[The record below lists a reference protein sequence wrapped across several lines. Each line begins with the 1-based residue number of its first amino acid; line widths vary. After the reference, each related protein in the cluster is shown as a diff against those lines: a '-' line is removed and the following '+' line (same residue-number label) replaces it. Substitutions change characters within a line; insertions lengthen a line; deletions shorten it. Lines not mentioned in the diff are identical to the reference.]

1 MLLYNMNGQFGGVR
15 GGETSSWSDDIEKL
29 LHDIRINS
37 AMMSNQHKI
46 KFFYY
51 KKVSARFRIPTIIL
65 ASVASVSSVGL
76 QNYTSQ
82 QHISAIT
89 CLISLVVGV
98 INSIELYLRLQDNLE
113 NELDKSKQYYQ
124 LSTDIFKVT
133 TLNSENREGDP
144 HKILDEFYDRYI
156 DLFSQSNL
164 MRTTFKDKLIIIP
177 KSGKLRFP
185 KPFPNGDSS
194 PKYPSSSSSS
204 SSGSRENPLGGE
216 EAFEANL

>member
-1 MLLYNMNGQFGGVR
+1 MENW
-15 GGETSSWSDDIEKL
+15 TDDIEKL

-37 AMMSNQHKI
+37 AMMSNQHKTN
-46 KFFYY
+46 FFYY
-51 KKVSARFRIPTIIL
+51 KKVSARFRIPTIVL
-65 ASVASVSSVGL
+65 SALVSVISVGAEP
-76 QNYTSQ
+76 YIRQ
-82 QHISAIT
+82 QHISGIT

-124 LSTDIFKVT
+124 LSTDIFKIT
-133 TLNSENREGDP
+133 SLNAENREGDA
-144 HKILDEFYDRYI
+144 HKILDDFYDRYI

-164 MRTTFKDKLIIIP
+164 MRNTFKDNLIIIP
-177 KSGKLRFP
+177 KSKTRFSLP
-185 KPFPNGDSS
+185 KTLDS
-194 PKYPSSSSSS
+194 PKYPSSSSSSS

>member
-1 MLLYNMNGQFGGVR
+1 
-15 GGETSSWSDDIEKL
+15 
-29 LHDIRINS
+29 
-37 AMMSNQHKI
+37 MMSNQHKTN
-46 KFFYY
+46 FFYY
-51 KKVSARFRIPTIIL
+51 KKVSARFRIPTIVL
-65 ASVASVSSVGL
+65 SALVSVISVGAEP
-76 QNYTSQ
+76 YIRQ
-82 QHISAIT
+82 QHISGIT

-124 LSTDIFKVT
+124 LSTDIFKIT
-133 TLNSENREGDP
+133 SLNSENRVGDP
-144 HKILDEFYDRYI
+144 HKILDDFYDRYI

-164 MRTTFKDKLIIIP
+164 MRNTFKDKLIVIP
-177 KSGKLRFP
+177 KAKPRFSLP
-185 KPFPNGDSS
+185 KAPES

>member
-1 MLLYNMNGQFGGVR
+1 MYNMENW
-15 GGETSSWSDDIEKL
+15 TDDIEKL

-37 AMMSNQHKI
+37 AMMSNQHKV

-76 QNYTSQ
+76 QSYITQ

-98 INSIELYLRLQDNLE
+98 INSVELYLRLQDNLE

-133 TLNSENREGDP
+133 SLNNENREGDP
-144 HKILDEFYDRYI
+144 HKILDDFYNRYI
-156 DLFSQSNL
+156 ELFSQSNL
-164 MRTTFKDKLIIIP
+164 MRNTFKDKLIVIP
-177 KSGKLRFP
+177 KSKTGFTFP
-185 KPFPNGDSS
+185 PRQPES

>member
-1 MLLYNMNGQFGGVR
+1 MENW
-15 GGETSSWSDDIEKL
+15 TDDIEKL

-37 AMMSNQHKI
+37 AMMSNQHKTN
-46 KFFYY
+46 FFYY
-51 KKVSARFRIPTIIL
+51 KKVSARFRIPTIVL
-65 ASVASVSSVGL
+65 SALVSVISVGAEP
-76 QNYTSQ
+76 YIRQ
-82 QHISAIT
+82 QHISGIT

-124 LSTDIFKVT
+124 LSTDIFKIT
-133 TLNSENREGDP
+133 SLNSENRVGDP
-144 HKILDEFYDRYI
+144 HKILDDFYDRYI

-164 MRTTFKDKLIIIP
+164 MRNTFKDKLIVIP
-177 KSGKLRFP
+177 KAKPRFSLP
-185 KPFPNGDSS
+185 KAPES

>member
-1 MLLYNMNGQFGGVR
+1 MERQFVL
-15 GGETSSWSDDIEKL
+15 WSDDIERL

-37 AMMSNQHKI
+37 ALMSTEHKN

-76 QNYTSQ
+76 QSYTSQ

-98 INSIELYLRLQDNLE
+98 INSVELYLRLQDNLE

-124 LSTDIFKVT
+124 LSTDIFKIT
-133 TLNSENREGDP
+133 SLNSENRVGEP
-144 HKILDEFYDRYI
+144 NKILDEFYDRYI

-164 MRTTFKDKLIIIP
+164 MRSTFKDKLIIIP
-177 KSGKLRFP
+177 KGKSGFP
-185 KPFPNGDSS
+185 FAKTPKSS
-194 PKYPSSSSSS
+194 ISSSSSS

-216 EAFEANL
+216 EAFESNL

>member
-1 MLLYNMNGQFGGVR
+1 MEGQFG
-15 GGETSSWSDDIEKL
+15 GGETSSWTGDIEKL

-37 AMMSNQHKI
+37 AMMSNQHKV

-65 ASVASVSSVGL
+65 SSACSVSSVGL
-76 QNYTSQ
+76 QNYISQ

-89 CLISLVVGV
+89 CLISLLVGV

-144 HKILDEFYDRYI
+144 HKILDEFYNRYI
-156 DLFSQSNL
+156 ELFSQSNL
-164 MRTTFKDKLIIIP
+164 MRTTFKDKLIVIP
-177 KSGKLRFP
+177 KGKTSFP
-185 KPFPNGDSS
+185 LPFPQRDTS

-216 EAFEANL
+216 EAFESNL

>member
-1 MLLYNMNGQFGGVR
+1 MENW
-15 GGETSSWSDDIEKL
+15 TDDIEKL

-37 AMMSNQHKI
+37 AMMSNQHKTN
-46 KFFYY
+46 FFYY
-51 KKVSARFRIPTIIL
+51 KKVSARFRIPTIVL
-65 ASVASVSSVGL
+65 SALVSVISVGAEP
-76 QNYTSQ
+76 YIRQ

-124 LSTDIFKVT
+124 LSTDIFKIT
-133 TLNSENREGDP
+133 SLNAENRVGDA
-144 HKILDEFYDRYI
+144 HKILDDFYDRYI

-164 MRTTFKDKLIIIP
+164 MRTTFKDKLIVIP
-177 KSGKLRFP
+177 KSKTRFSLP
-185 KPFPNGDSS
+185 KQPDS

-204 SSGSRENPLGGE
+204 SSGSRENPLSGE

>member
-1 MLLYNMNGQFGGVR
+1 MYSM
-15 GGETSSWSDDIEKL
+15 ESWTDDIEKL

-37 AMMSNQHKI
+37 AMMSNQHKV

-76 QNYTSQ
+76 QSYINQ

-144 HKILDEFYDRYI
+144 HKILDDFYNRYI
-156 DLFSQSNL
+156 ELFSQSNL
-164 MRTTFKDKLIIIP
+164 MRNTLSKI
-177 KSGKLRFP
+177 
-185 KPFPNGDSS
+185 N
-194 PKYPSSSSSS
+194 
-204 SSGSRENPLGGE
+204 
-216 EAFEANL
+216 

>member
-1 MLLYNMNGQFGGVR
+1 MYSMDNW
-15 GGETSSWSDDIEKL
+15 TDDIEKL

-76 QNYTSQ
+76 QSYITQ

-133 TLNSENREGDP
+133 TLNSENRVGDP

-164 MRTTFKDKLIIIP
+164 MRTTFKDKLISIP
-177 KSGKLRFP
+177 KVKTGFPPPFP
-185 KPFPNGDSS
+185 KGKPNFPTGDAS

-216 EAFEANL
+216 EAFEENL

>member
-1 MLLYNMNGQFGGVR
+1 MYNMENW
-15 GGETSSWSDDIEKL
+15 TDDIEKL

-37 AMMSNQHKI
+37 AMMSNQHKV

-76 QNYTSQ
+76 QSYITQ

-113 NELDKSKQYYQ
+113 SELDKSKQYYQ
-124 LSTDIFKVT
+124 LSTDIYKVT
-133 TLNSENREGDP
+133 SLNNENRVGDP
-144 HKILDEFYDRYI
+144 HKILDDFYNRYI
-156 DLFSQSNL
+156 ELFSQSNL
-164 MRTTFKDKLIIIP
+164 MRNTFKDKLIVIP
-177 KSGKLRFP
+177 KTGKLRFP
-185 KPFPNGDSS
+185 FQPES

>member
-1 MLLYNMNGQFGGVR
+1 MEGQFGGVR
-15 GGETSSWSDDIEKL
+15 GGETSSWTDDIEKL

-37 AMMSNQHKI
+37 AMMSNQHKV

-51 KKVSARFRIPTIIL
+51 KKVSARFRVPTIVL
-65 ASVASVSSVGL
+65 SALVSVISVGL
-76 QNYTSQ
+76 QSYIAQS
-82 QHISAIT
+82 HISAIT

-124 LSTDIFKVT
+124 LSTDIFKIT
-133 TLNSENREGDP
+133 SLNAENRVGDP
-144 HKILDEFYDRYI
+144 HKILDDFYDRYI

-164 MRTTFKDKLIIIP
+164 MRNTFKDNLIIIP
-177 KSGKLRFP
+177 KGKTRFSLP
-185 KPFPNGDSS
+185 KAPES
-194 PKYPSSSSSS
+194 PKYLPSSSSSS

-216 EAFEANL
+216 ESFEANL

>member
-1 MLLYNMNGQFGGVR
+1 MENW
-15 GGETSSWSDDIEKL
+15 TDDIEKL

-37 AMMSNQHKI
+37 AMMSNQHKTN
-46 KFFYY
+46 FFYY

-76 QNYTSQ
+76 QSYTSQ

-113 NELDKSKQYYQ
+113 SELDKSKQYYQ
-124 LSTDIFKVT
+124 LSTDIFKIT
-133 TLNSENREGDP
+133 SLHSENREGDA
-144 HKILDEFYDRYI
+144 HKILDDFYDRYI
-156 DLFSQSNL
+156 ELFSQSNL
-164 MRTTFKDKLIIIP
+164 MRTTFKDNLIIIP
-177 KSGKLRFP
+177 KSKTRFSLP
-185 KPFPNGDSS
+185 KAPES
-194 PKYPSSSSSS
+194 PKYLPSSSSSS
-204 SSGSRENPLGGE
+204 SSGSRENPLSGD

>member
-1 MLLYNMNGQFGGVR
+1 MENW
-15 GGETSSWSDDIEKL
+15 TDDIEKL

-37 AMMSNQHKI
+37 AMMSNQHKTN
-46 KFFYY
+46 FFYY
-51 KKVSARFRIPTIIL
+51 KKVSARFRIPTIVL

-76 QNYTSQ
+76 QSYTSQ
-82 QHISAIT
+82 SHISAIT

-133 TLNSENREGDP
+133 TLHSENRVGDP
-144 HKILDEFYDRYI
+144 HKILDDFYERYI

-164 MRTTFKDKLIIIP
+164 MRTTFKDNLIIIP
-177 KSGKLRFP
+177 KSKTRFSLP
-185 KPFPNGDSS
+185 KQPES

-204 SSGSRENPLGGE
+204 SSGSNENPLGGE
-216 EAFEANL
+216 EAFESNL